1 MMRSVTAIVLHA
13 LVAQANAKELA
24 VNRISE
30 AQDSMDKL
38 ADKLLDRL
46 FDRTIASP
54 EQTDLDD
61 STLAKPGTLATPSQL
76 GMATKAVIPQGTFPS
91 TPAFA
96 SPSASYQGRST
107 AMQVSAV
114 QNNLKRYGVSSSPFQ
129 KLALTALDINNRFKG
144 RQDLST
150 KASDIQ
156 FDGLGWAL
164 EDDKTKEGLRRVLK
178 DVKNKESLMAGV
190 TAPMG
195 FFDPL
200 GLSTTVSGGKMLFY
214 REVELKHG
222 RIAMLASLG
231 MLVGEQFH
239 PLFGGDIDAPA
250 FVAFQQTPL
259 QNFWPAVVA
268 AIAIPEILSVFTF
281 QEPKLK
287 SSEGEL
293 WAMKLDHEPG
303 DLGFDPLGLKPKDPK
318 ALKEMQ
324 NKELN
329 NGRLAMIAAAG
340 MIAQEYATGHKLFG
354 ETGIR
359 DF

>member
-1 MMRSVTAIVLHA
+1 MMQSFTAIILHA
-13 LVAQANAKELA
+13 LVAQANAKEL
-24 VNRISE
+24 

-46 FDRTIASP
+46 VDRMNQA
-54 EQTDLDD
+54 DLDD
-61 STLAKPGTLATPSQL
+61 STLAKPGTVATPSQL
-76 GMATKAVIPQGTFPS
+76 GMATKAVIPQGAFPS
-91 TPAFA
+91 SPAFA
-96 SPSASYQGRST
+96 SPSASYQGRGTSI
-107 AMQVSAV
+107 QVSAV
-114 QNNLKRYGVSSSPFQ
+114 QDSLKKYGVKPNPLQ
-129 KLALTALDINNRFKG
+129 KLALTALDFNSRYKG

-150 KASDIQ
+150 KAADVQ
-156 FDGLGWAL
+156 FSGLGWSL
-164 EDDKTKEGLRRVLK
+164 EDEKTKEGLSRMLK

-190 TAPMG
+190 NAPTG

-231 MLVGEQFH
+231 ILVGEQFH

-268 AIAIPEILSVFTF
+268 AIAIPEILSFSTF
-281 QEPKLK
+281 QEPSLK

-303 DLGFDPLGLKPKDPK
+303 NLGFDPLGLKPKDPK